1 MEDGS
6 DDVLKRAA
14 ATLDLVGSHL
24 LHSTLP
30 SLFLRSPLT
39 DFPLTA
45 FLVHSVLPSFLT
57 PQQIGIDFG
66 RLHPPLRRPWELI
79 LNRLNL
85 GVNFLYFGFIPFLTF
100 KMIDSNCYTGLSG
113 KISGNLSSDPSRRT
127 AYLRH

>member
-57 PQQIGIDFG
+57 PQHIGVDFG
-66 RLHPPLRRPWELI
+66 RLNPPLWRSWELI
-79 LNRLNL
+79 LDCLNLRVNFLNL
-85 GVNFLYFGFIPFLTF
+85 GFVPALTL
-100 KMIDSNCYTGLSG
+100 KMIDSGRDTGLSG
-113 KISGNLSSDPSRRT
+113 KISCNLSSNPSW
-127 AYLRH
+127 

>member
-6 DDVLKRAA
+6 NDVLRRAA

-24 LHSTLP
+24 LHSILP

-45 FLVHSVLPSFLT
+45 FLVQSVLPSFLT
-57 PQQIGIDFG
+57 PQQIGFDFG
-66 RLHPPLRRPWELI
+66 RSYPPLRRPGELI

-85 GVNFLYFGFIPFLTF
+85 RVNFLNFGFVPSLTF
-100 KMIDSNCYTGLSG
+100 KMIDSNCYTGLSSE
-113 KISGNLSSDPSRRT
+113 ISGNLSSNPSR
-127 AYLRH
+127 